1 MRVPVSWLRDFVE
14 SDAPPEQ
21 FADALTRRGFAVDG
35 MSVQPTPER
44 IIIGRVETLTRHPN
58 ADRLLVSTVDVG
70 SEKVQVVTGATNV
83 SVGDKVPIATA
94 GSVVY
99 ARGASDTGNGA
110 LRETKRIERSSL
122 RGIESNGMMCSPDEL
137 ALPGDYDDGIL
148 IMENDAPVGQDFWK
162 VARFGDAVLDV
173 DVPSNRPDC
182 LSIVGLARESAAGLR
197 ARFLPLTLAPGDS
210 DTPCPVAVSI
220 EDPGICRRLLG
231 QCFLGVNNRRAPMW
245 MALRLAAAGVR
256 SLNLLVDVS
265 NFVQI
270 EIGQPLHFYDLAK
283 IRGAKI
289 VARAARAGEKVVT
302 LDGVERVLPAGTPV
316 IADAEGPVGIAG
328 IMGGA
333 ASGVSTQTSDLCVE
347 SPNFVGKQIRRASMA
362 LGLRTEGALRHEKD
376 LPLELPEVGRR
387 RAAQLLIDAGAKPTR
402 AVEAG
407 ERPGP
412 LRHVRARVARVNSL
426 LGTSF
431 PANQMKEALRAIDLE
446 TKGDS
451 DLEVTVPYWRS
462 DVVEEVDVI
471 EEIARGIGYDAIP
484 EARVV
489 AAPQNIDEGLYDQES
504 LLSRAFAGLGYHEVT
519 SIPLQ
524 GAKTIA
530 AWERSGIPY
539 WRDLVEV
546 RNPLS
551 EEQRFLRPSLLP
563 GLLEAATKWWP
574 QPSGELRL
582 FEIGHIF
589 HEPSDDESAA
599 NDANVAAD
607 PQQQPV
613 AADLQVGSHA
623 GVYTENGVVEWPS
636 LAGVAVFD
644 HAQIKGTLD
653 SGLLEMK
660 GEVEGALSPL
670 CGDLVAQ
677 IRERAY
683 FHPGAAGVLRAH
695 GRVVAKFGRLH
706 PRLAQAFELPQTSYA
721 FALYL
726 ENIAQHK
733 PVAGYH
739 PLPKFPATKRD
750 IAVVVDANVPAGD
763 LMETARAI
771 GAAYVESVR
780 AFDEYQG
787 PQIGAGKKS
796 VALSVVLR
804 KLDATITDEEANASK
819 DAIVAALKTRFG
831 AALRE

>member
-1 MRVPVSWLRDFVE
+1 MRVPISWLRDFVE
-14 SDAPPEQ
+14 SDATPER

-44 IIIGRVETLTRHPN
+44 IVIGRVETLTRHPN

-70 SEKVQVVTGATNV
+70 KEKVQIVTGATNV

-99 ARGASDTGNGA
+99 ARGSSDTGNGA
-110 LRETKRIERSSL
+110 VRETKRIERSRL

-148 IMENDAPVGQDFWK
+148 IMENDAPVGQDFWR

-173 DVPSNRPDC
+173 DVPSNRPDG
-182 LSIVGLARESAAGLR
+182 LSIVGLAREAAAGLH
-197 ARFLPLTLAPGDS
+197 ARFLPLTLAAGDS

-231 QCFLGVNNRRAPMW
+231 QCFLGVNNGRAPMW

-283 IRGAKI
+283 IHGAKI
-289 VARAARAGEKVVT
+289 VARSARPGEKVVT
-302 LDGVERVLPAGTPV
+302 LDGVDRVLPAGTPV

-333 ASGVSTQTSDLCVE
+333 ASGVSLHTSELCVE
-347 SPNFVGKQIRRASMA
+347 SPNFVGKRIRRASMA
-362 LGLRTEGALRHEKD
+362 LGLRTEGALRHEKE

-387 RAAQLLIDAGAKPTR
+387 RAAHLLIEAGAKPTR
-402 AVEAG
+402 VVEAG

-426 LGTSF
+426 LGTTF
-431 PANQMKEALRAIDLE
+431 AAAQMKEALRTIDLE
-446 TKGDS
+446 AKGDS

-462 DVVEEVDVI
+462 DVTEEVDVI

-484 EARVV
+484 EGRVV
-489 AAPQNIDEGLYDQES
+489 AAPQAIDEGLYDQET
-504 LLSRAFAGLGYHEVT
+504 LLSRAFAAVGYHEVT

-524 GAKTIA
+524 GAKTVS

-546 RNPLS
+546 INPLS
-551 EEQRFLRPSLLP
+551 EEQRFLRSSLLP
-563 GLLEAATKWWP
+563 GLLEAAAKWWP
-574 QPSGELRL
+574 QPSGDLRL

-589 HEPSDDESAA
+589 HAPSNDEAHTDEA
-599 NDANVAAD
+599 NG
-607 PQQQPV
+607 
-613 AADLQVGSHA
+613 AADLQVGHHA

-636 LAGVAVFD
+636 LAGIVAFED
-644 HAQIKGTLD
+644 AEAKGTLD
-653 SGLLEMK
+653 SGLLQMK
-660 GEVEGALSPL
+660 GDVESVLAPL
-670 CGDLVAQ
+670 CGDLTAES
-677 IRERAY
+677 RGRAY

-695 GRVVAKFGRLH
+695 GRVVAKFGRIH
-706 PRLAQAFELPQTSYA
+706 PRLARAFELPQTTYA

-733 PVAGYH
+733 PVVQYR

-750 IAVVVDANVPAGD
+750 IAVVVDASVPAGD
-763 LMETARAI
+763 LMDVARAS

-804 KLDATITDEEANASK
+804 KPDGTITDEEANASK
-819 DAIVAALKTRFG
+819 DAIVAALKARFG

>member
-14 SDAPPEQ
+14 SDATPEQ

-44 IIIGRVETLTRHPN
+44 IVIGRVETLTRHPN

-70 SEKVQVVTGATNV
+70 KEKVQIVTGATNV

-99 ARGASDTGNGA
+99 ARGSNEAGNGA
-110 LRETKRIERSSL
+110 VRETKRIERSSL

-148 IMENDAPVGQDFWK
+148 IMENDAPVGQDFWR

-173 DVPSNRPDC
+173 DVPSNRADG
-182 LSIVGLARESAAGLR
+182 LSIMGLAREAAAGLH
-197 ARFLPLTLAPGDS
+197 APFLPLNLTAGDS

-231 QCFLGVNNRRAPMW
+231 QCFLGVKNFRAPMW

-283 IRGAKI
+283 IRGDKI
-289 VARAARAGEKVVT
+289 VARAARPGEKVVT
-302 LDGVERVLPAGTPV
+302 LDGVERVLLAGTPV

-333 ASGVSTQTSDLCVE
+333 ASGVSMQTSELCVE
-347 SPNFVGKQIRRASMA
+347 SPNFVGKQIRRASVA

-387 RAAQLLIDAGAKPTR
+387 RAAQLLIEAGAKPTEVV
-402 AVEAG
+402 AAG

-426 LGTSF
+426 LGTNF
-431 PANQMKEALRAIDLE
+431 AAAQMKEALRAIDLE
-446 TKGDS
+446 AKGDS

-462 DVVEEVDVI
+462 DVTEEVDVI

-484 EARVV
+484 EGRVV
-489 AAPQNIDEGLYDQES
+489 AAPQEIDEGLYDQETV
-504 LLSRAFAGLGYHEVT
+504 LSRAFAAVGYHEVT

-524 GAKTIA
+524 GAKMVA

-539 WRDLVEV
+539 WRNLVEV
-546 RNPLS
+546 INPLS

-563 GLLEAATKWWP
+563 GLLETAAKWWP
-574 QPSGELRL
+574 HPWAELRL

-589 HEPSDDESAA
+589 HTPSQD
-599 NDANVAAD
+599 VAAA
-607 PQQQPV
+607 PWQQDV

-623 GVYTENGVVEWPS
+623 GVYAENGVVEWPS
-636 LAGVAVFD
+636 LAGIAVFED
-644 HAQIKGTLD
+644 AQAKGTLD
-653 SGLLEMK
+653 SGLLQMK
-660 GEVEGALSPL
+660 GDVESVLGPL
-670 CGDLVAQ
+670 CGDLTAE

-695 GRVVAKFGRLH
+695 GRVVAKFGRVH
-706 PRLAQAFELPQTSYA
+706 PRLARAFELPQTTYA

-726 ENIAQHK
+726 ENVAQHK
-733 PVAGYH
+733 PVAHYR

-763 LMETARAI
+763 LMDAARAS

-804 KLDATITDEEANASK
+804 KPDATITDEDANASK
-819 DAIVAALKTRFG
+819 DAIVAALKARFG
-831 AALRE
+831 ATLRE

>member
-14 SDAPPEQ
+14 SDATPEQ

-70 SEKVQVVTGATNV
+70 NEKVQIVTGATNV
-83 SVGDKVPIATA
+83 SVGDKVPIAMA

-99 ARGASDTGNGA
+99 ERGSSGLGNGA
-110 LRETKRIERSSL
+110 ARETKRIERSSL

-148 IMENDAPVGQDFWK
+148 IMENDAPIGKDFWK

-173 DVPSNRPDC
+173 DVPSNRPDG
-182 LSIVGLARESAAGLR
+182 LSIMGLAREAAAGLQT
-197 ARFLPLTLAPGDS
+197 RFVPLALGAGDS
-210 DTPCPVAVSI
+210 DMPCPVAVSI

-245 MALRLAAAGVR
+245 MSLRLASAGVR

-289 VARAARAGEKVVT
+289 VARAARTGEKVVT
-302 LDGVERVLPAGTPV
+302 LDGVERILPAGTPV

-333 ASGVSTQTSDLCVE
+333 ESGVSMQTTDLCLE

-387 RAAQLLIDAGAKPTR
+387 RAAQLLIDAGANPTR
-402 AVEAG
+402 MVEAG

-426 LGTSF
+426 LGTNF
-431 PANQMKEALRAIDLE
+431 AAAQMKEVLRAIDLE
-446 TKGDS
+446 AKGDS
-451 DLEVTVPYWRS
+451 ELEVTVPYWRS
-462 DVVEEVDVI
+462 DVAQEVDVI

-484 EARVV
+484 EARIV
-489 AAPQNIDEGLYDQES
+489 ATPQNIDEGLYDQET
-504 LLSRAFAGLGYHEVT
+504 LLSRAFAALGYHEVT

-524 GAKTIA
+524 GAKTVA

-539 WRDLVEV
+539 WRDVVEV
-546 RNPLS
+546 INPLS
-551 EEQRFLRPSLLP
+551 EEQRFLRPTLLA

-589 HEPSDDESAA
+589 HTPSQD
-599 NDANVAAD
+599 VAAS
-607 PQQQPV
+607 QQDR

-636 LAGVAVFD
+636 LAGIAVFED
-644 HAQIKGTLD
+644 AKAKGTLD
-653 SGLLEMK
+653 SGLLQMK
-660 GEVEGALSPL
+660 GDLESVLAPL

-683 FHPGAAGVLRAH
+683 FHPGAAGVLRAR
-695 GRVVAKFGRLH
+695 GRVVVKFGRVH
-706 PRLAQAFELPQTSYA
+706 PRLARAFELPQATYA

-733 PVAGYH
+733 PIEHYR
-739 PLPKFPATKRD
+739 PLPRFPATKRD

-763 LMETARAI
+763 LMEAARGS
-771 GAAYVESVR
+771 GAPYVESVR

-804 KLDATITDEEANASK
+804 KPEATITDEEANESK
-819 DAIVAALKTRFG
+819 DAIVAALKARFG